1 MEQTCPCCERHC
13 PASALRCSRGEA
25 HFSGGHPEAPRE
37 DLITL
42 LRRCGHFLHHSLA
55 QDADTAP
62 LLAVLT
68 AEEQAELTALLK
80 KCLNNW
86 QTL

>member
-13 PASALRCSRGEA
+13 PASALRCPRGEA
-25 HFSGGHPEAPRE
+25 HFSGAAPEAQGDP
-37 DLITL
+37 LTL
-42 LRRCGHFLHHSLA
+42 LRRCGHFLHHSVDR
-55 QDADTAP
+55 DAGTAG

-68 AEEQAELTALLK
+68 PEEQARLTALLK